1 MAELVNSAASFTY
14 DNLIGGAEPA
24 LITKNLTVASGAGVL
39 ARGTVLGKITASGK
53 FVKVNSA
60 SNDGSQTA
68 NCILAATVDATSA
81 DAVATVYVTG
91 MFNIEALTFGGTDTY
106 AAHADTLR
114 DLGIYLTS
122 EKGV

>member
-1 MAELVNSAASFTY
+1 MSELVNSAATFTF

-24 LITKNLTVASGAGVL
+24 LITKNLTVASGAGAL

-60 SNDGSQTA
+60 SSDGSQTA
-68 NCILAATVDATSA
+68 NCVLAAAVDATSA

-106 AAHADTLR
+106 ATHADTLR